1 MAKYAIGLDFG
12 TLSVR
17 ALLVNAETGEEL
29 KSVVYEY
36 PHGSMETNIPT
47 GKKLPINWALQ
58 HPADYE
64 EGLVYVV
71 KGVMKK
77 NDVHPEEI
85 IGIGVDFTSST
96 ILPVLNDTTP
106 LCYLPEF
113 KDEPHAYVKLW
124 KHHGAEEYAKEI
136 ERIAKERGEKW
147 LDLYG
152 GKVSSEWM
160 LPKIMETA
168 IEAPEVYDKADRF
181 LEAMDW
187 ITWKLTGVET
197 RSACAAGYKMF
208 YHHEHGY
215 PDKAFLKAL
224 HPKLESLVEEKL
236 DAPVKGIG
244 ECAGYLTEE
253 WAEKLG
259 LRPGIPVATAIIDAH
274 VNAAACGIDGPE
286 KLLIIIGTS
295 SCHMLQS
302 KTVGATIEG
311 IQGVVKDGMIPGF
324 YGYEAGQSC
333 VGDQF
338 AWFVDNCVPEAYAVE
353 ARENGMNLHQYLTEK
368 CKRLKPGESG
378 LIALDWWNGV
388 RSPLMDFN
396 LTGMMVGMN
405 LLTTPE
411 EMYLALLESTAYGTR
426 LIIENFEKNGIP
438 VKEIVMAGG
447 IANKNPLLMQI
458 YADVCKKKITICGS
472 DQSGAFGAAILGI
485 AAAGP
490 EATGYKDA
498 NEAIR
503 KLGKVKDIEYI
514 PNPENSAIYDKLY
527 EEYKTLHSYFG
538 RGENEVMK
546 RLLKIREEQRAKS
559 H

>member
-29 KSVVYEY
+29 ESVIYEY
-36 PHGSMETNIPT
+36 PHGSMESTIPT

-64 EGLVYVV
+64 EGLVTTVR
-71 KGVMKK
+71 GVMKE
-77 NDVHPEEI
+77 NGVHPEQI

-96 ILPVLNDTTP
+96 ILPVLKDMTP

-113 KDEPHAYVKLW
+113 KDEPHAYAKLW
-124 KHHGAEEYAKEI
+124 KHHGAEEYARKI
-136 ERIAKERGEKW
+136 EEIAKEREEKW
-147 LDLYG
+147 LGSYG

-160 LPKIMETA
+160 LPKVMETA
-168 IEAPEVYDKADRF
+168 VEAPEVYDKADRF
-181 LEAMDW
+181 IEAMDW
-187 ITWKLTGVET
+187 ITCMLTGVET
-197 RSACAAGYKMF
+197 RSACGAGYKMF
-208 YHHEHGY
+208 YHHETGY
-215 PDKAFLKAL
+215 PSKDFLKQL
-224 HPKLESLVEEKL
+224 HPKLENLVEEKL
-236 DAPVKGIG
+236 EAPVKGIG
-244 ECAGYLTEE
+244 ERAGLLTNE

-259 LRPGIPVATAIIDAH
+259 LIPGIPVATGIIDAH

-286 KLLIIIGTS
+286 KMLIIIGTS

-302 KTVGATIEG
+302 KTNEVTIEG
-311 IQGVVKDGMIPGF
+311 IQGVVKDGMIPGY

-338 AWFVDNCVPEAYAVE
+338 AWFVNNCVPESYAAD
-353 ARENGMNLHQYLTEK
+353 AREKEMSLHSYLTEK

-396 LTGMMVGMN
+396 LTGLMVGMN
-405 LLTTPE
+405 LQTKPE

-426 LIIENFEKNGIP
+426 MIIENFEDNGIP
-438 VKEIVMAGG
+438 VNEIVMAGG

-458 YADVCKKKITICGS
+458 YADVCKKKIKICGS
-472 DQSGAFGAAILGI
+472 NQSGALGAAILGI

-490 EATGYKDA
+490 EVTGYKDA
-498 NEAIR
+498 NEVIR
-503 KLGKVKDIEYI
+503 RIGKVKDIEYI
-514 PNPENSAIYDKLY
+514 PNPENSVVYDKLY
-527 EEYKTLHSYFG
+527 AEYKELHNYFG
-538 RGENEVMK
+538 RGGNDVMK
-546 RLLKIREEQRAKS
+546 RLMKIREQQ
-559 H
+559 